1 MRKTI
6 LLTFVIAVV
15 ALWIGSGIVMTALLA
30 PEAGSKIPADDDPSG
45 SVGNP
50 MSVLVREV
58 TAYNVGRRNQ
68 TSGSPCIGATGQN
81 LCRLI
86 AQGLKICAA
95 NFVAPKTILNIE
107 GYGECLVLDRMHR
120 RFSHRVDIAMRE
132 EEVGRAVEFGIRR
145 LQVEVKSVLPEKW
158 IGPR

>member
-1 MRKTI
+1 MRKNI

-50 MSVLVREV
+50 TSVLVREV
-58 TAYNVGRRNQ
+58 TAYNVGRRSQ
-68 TSGSPCIGATGQN
+68 TGDSPCIGATGQN

-86 AQGLKICAA
+86 AHGLKICAA

-132 EEVGRAVEFGIRR
+132 EEVGKALEFGIRR

>member
-15 ALWIGSGIVMTALLA
+15 ILWIGSGIVMKALLA
-30 PEAGSKIPADDDPSG
+30 PEVESKISVDGPSG
-45 SVGNP
+45 FFGNP
-50 MSVLVREV
+50 TSALVREV
-58 TAYNVGRRNQ
+58 TAYNLGRRSQ
-68 TSGSPCIGATGQN
+68 TGDSPCIGATGQN

-107 GYGECLVLDRMHR
+107 GYGECVVLDRMHR

-132 EEVGRAVEFGIRR
+132 EEVGKALEFGIRR

>member
-6 LLTFVIAVV
+6 LLTFVTAVV
-15 ALWIGSGIVMTALLA
+15 ILWIGSGIVMKALLA
-30 PEAGSKIPADDDPSG
+30 PEVESKISVDGPSG
-45 SVGNP
+45 FFGNP
-50 MSVLVREV
+50 TYALVREV
-58 TAYNVGRRNQ
+58 TAYNVGRRSQ
-68 TSGSPCIGATGQN
+68 TGDSPCIGATGQN

-86 AQGLKICAA
+86 AHGLKICAA
-95 NFVAPKTILNIE
+95 NFVAPKSILNIE
-107 GYGECLVLDRMHR
+107 GYGECVVLDRMHR

-132 EEVGRAVEFGIRR
+132 EEVGKALEFGIRR

>member
-1 MRKTI
+1 MRKNI

-50 MSVLVREV
+50 TSVLVREV
-58 TAYNVGRRNQ
+58 TAYNVGRRNP
-68 TSGSPCIGATGQN
+68 TSGSPGIGARGQN